1 MKRWLKITL
10 LLTLF
15 CLLLT
20 SCEGPKLKLFK
31 PFSMPT
37 FEVRPLSEKEVY
49 EEGLKYKA
57 KDYRRLILKIK
68 IINRDLIKN
77 LNISPFI
84 IRRSI
89 PRKNYVT
96 GSYWKNVNDSDIYEA
111 NVLLYTKGQSNKE
124 IKHWFHNTEFY
135 ISWQTKDSVTYSEV
149 ITVSDHLTFLKKPL
163 DSE

>member
-1 MKRWLKITL
+1 MKRWLKIIVL
-10 LLTLF
+10 LALLST
-15 CLLLT
+15 LLT
-20 SCEGPKLKLFK
+20 SCEVPKLIK

-37 FEVRPLSEKEVY
+37 FEVRPLSEKEVI

-68 IINRDLIKN
+68 IVNRDLIKDLDIN
-77 LNISPFI
+77 PFI

-96 GSYWKNVNDSDIYEA
+96 GSYWKNVNDQDIYEA
-111 NVLLYTKGQSNKE
+111 NVLLYTKSTSNKE
-124 IKHWFHNTEFY
+124 IKQWFHNTEFY
-135 ISWQTKDSVTYSEV
+135 ISWQTKDSEYHDEV

-163 DSE
+163 PSD